1 MSDIL
6 LAKPKL
12 DKGWIDCSVGEA
24 HIVRDSLFNTFN
36 ILPYE
41 VPSIDNLFEYQD
53 SQGYKPLVDLLEDKY
68 QAPVIVCNGAKNALG
83 AIFYALKQSGR
94 NTISLSPIYWA
105 LLPPLIEMHGLQWK
119 TTYEEH
125 SDAHLLVQPNNP
137 TGQMRDIGYLNW
149 ISTGYKKINIPVIHD
164 AVYFSHIY
172 LPTSYPLQKI
182 GDVQIYSASKAYGLS
197 SARIG
202 WAVFHNTELYKLFQ
216 YYMETMTVGVSVL
229 SQMFVYDLLKMMQN
243 NPGLTQKFE
252 ATAAASLTRSKQIIK
267 EVSLDILD
275 VPSNM
280 EETNGMFG
288 FFKCHQ
294 PEAFN
299 QVKVNPAWGE
309 PFGAPGFVR
318 MNLALP
324 EDQMIEIVRRLNSV
338 KG

>member
-1 MSDIL
+1 
-6 LAKPKL
+6 
-12 DKGWIDCSVGEA
+12 
-24 HIVRDSLFNTFN
+24 
-36 ILPYE
+36 
-41 VPSIDNLFEYQD
+41 
-53 SQGYKPLVDLLEDKY
+53 
-68 QAPVIVCNGAKNALG
+68 
-83 AIFYALKQSGR
+83 
-94 NTISLSPIYWA
+94 
-105 LLPPLIEMHGLQWK
+105 MHGLHLLQWN
-119 TTYEEH
+119 TNWPDC
-125 SDAHLLVQPNNP
+125 SAHLLVAPNNP
-137 TGQMRDIGYLNW
+137 TGDMRSIRYL
-149 ISTGYKKINIPVIHD
+149 YALEAECKKENITLIHD

-182 GDVQIYSASKAYGLS
+182 GDVQIFSASKAYGLS

-229 SQMFVYDLLKMMQN
+229 SQMFVYDLLKMMRQF
-243 NPGLTQKFE
+243 PDLTQKFE
-252 ATAAASLTRSKQIIK
+252 ATAAAALTRSKQIIK

-309 PFGAPGFVR
+309 SFGAPGFVR